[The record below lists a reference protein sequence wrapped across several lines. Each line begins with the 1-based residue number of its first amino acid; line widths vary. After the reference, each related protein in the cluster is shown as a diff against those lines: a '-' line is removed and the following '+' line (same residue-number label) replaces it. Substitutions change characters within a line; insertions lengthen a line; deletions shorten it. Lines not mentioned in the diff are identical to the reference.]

1 MSKRLYIRDNFIPYD
16 YWYTANVK
24 GYIHVDFYNVP
35 EDVENLLDVARDE
48 NQNEEFDYTMKM

>member
-24 GYIHVDFYNVP
+24 GDIHVDFYNVP
-35 EDVENLLDVARDE
+35 EDVENLLDVAGDE

>member
-24 GYIHVDFYNVP
+24 GDIHVDFYNVP

>member
-16 YWYTANVK
+16 YWYPANVK
-24 GYIHVDFYNVP
+24 GDIHVDFYNVP